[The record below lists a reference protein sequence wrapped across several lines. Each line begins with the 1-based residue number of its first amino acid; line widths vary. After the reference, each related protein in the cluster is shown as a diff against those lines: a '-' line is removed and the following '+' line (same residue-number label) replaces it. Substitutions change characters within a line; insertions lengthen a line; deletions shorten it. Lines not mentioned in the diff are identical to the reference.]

1 MIPVANMH
9 NAEKLKRNLA
19 ELQARNAKI
28 RLFSE
33 SNMSSL
39 FGIPLEVTKIVSCD
53 IEGGIGYLKINSE
66 SGEIQFSSWQEVQA

>member
-1 MIPVANMH
+1 MH
-9 NAEKLKRNLA
+9 NAEELKRNLA

-39 FGIPLEVTKIVSCD
+39 FGIPLEVTKIVSCG